1 MNAND
6 QTLIRVVLADD
17 HAMVRK
23 GIRDFLSDESDISI
37 VAEAADGD
45 AALAAVRMHLPHVAV
60 LDLQMPGRTG
70 IDITRVIRAERL
82 SVGILILTA
91 YDDDPFVATALKA
104 GANGYILKTASPD
117 ELVDAVRAVRQGRS
131 ALDPEILKK
140 LIGRISGESSTPI
153 EPLSDRELEVLRLAA
168 RGHTN
173 KAIALNLGISDR
185 TVQGHLGH
193 IFAKL
198 DVTSRTE
205 AVTRAIR
212 LGLISA
218 DAGDTG

>member
-6 QTLIRVVLADD
+6 QTPIRVVLADD
-17 HAMVRK
+17 HAVVRK
-23 GIRDFLSDESDISI
+23 GIRDFLAEEGDIAI

-70 IDITRVIRAERL
+70 IEVTRIIRTERL
-82 SVGILILTA
+82 PVRILILTA

-104 GANGYILKTASPD
+104 GANGYILKTASPE
-117 ELVDAVRAVRQGRS
+117 ELVDAVRAVHQGRS
-131 ALDPEILKK
+131 ALDPDILKK

-198 DVTSRTE
+198 NVTSRTE
-205 AVTRAIR
+205 AVTCAIR

-218 DAGDTG
+218 DAGDS